1 MNKKIFKNSSEKS
14 SHIFGISWFQQS
26 IQDFGASV
34 FLRSGNFFEHSCFMA
49 HQSTEKA
56 LKGFLFYFGFRGLKK
71 HNLLMLVSLTE
82 KVDKGIKEKIL
93 KQISILNQFYLF
105 SRYPLFD
112 HGKLLGHE
120 TFNTEENATEAIKS
134 AKKIFEELVLFLEE
148 SDREKVWEFAKKH
161 INV

>member
-1 MNKKIFKNSSEKS
+1 MSKNLFKNSSEKS

-26 IQDFGASV
+26 VQDFGASV
-34 FLRSGNFFEHSCFMA
+34 FLRSGNFFEHACFMA
-49 HQSTEKA
+49 HQSAEKA
-56 LKGFLFYFGFRGLKK
+56 LKGFLFYYGFRGLKK
-71 HNLLMLVSLTE
+71 HNLLMLISLTE
-82 KVDKGIKEKIL
+82 RVSKEIKEKTL
-93 KQISILNQFYLF
+93 KQILILNQYYLF

-120 TFNTEENATEAIKS
+120 TFNTEENAIEAIKS

-148 SDREKVWEFAKKH
+148 IDREKVWEFAKKH